1 MLQNVFK
8 SLCTKCSQCEYHAN
22 YSHQMPDFSFKMHQI
37 QCRLGLR
44 PDPAGGVYSATPR
57 PPSWIWGG
65 KGKMEDEGQ
74 GRKEERKEK
83 GKRGRGREG
92 ELRSAPPCQNHRSA
106 TAEIANTKLWDGLYL
121 DILAQILSYSKC

>member
-8 SLCTKCSQCEYHAN
+8 SLCIKFSQCEYHAN

-37 QCRLGLR
+37 PQ
-44 PDPAGGVYSATPR
+44 APR
-57 PPSWIWGG
+57 SWIWGG

-92 ELRSAPPCQNHRSA
+92 EL
-106 TAEIANTKLWDGLYL
+106 
-121 DILAQILSYSKC
+121 